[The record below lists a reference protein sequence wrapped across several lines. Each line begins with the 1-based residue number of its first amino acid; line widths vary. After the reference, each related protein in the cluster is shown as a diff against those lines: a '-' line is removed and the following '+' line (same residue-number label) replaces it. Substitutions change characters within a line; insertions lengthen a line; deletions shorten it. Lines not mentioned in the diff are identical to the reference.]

1 MERGFLPA
9 RVGPW
14 ISGGDNRYSPRIRG
28 LSGTFPE
35 SRYCWHRNGGET
47 GCSHPFS
54 PALSR
59 LFAWRPAPGNTLSRR
74 QPSREAEAPSFS
86 RSARLTA
93 QSRRM
98 ACPLPAVRS
107 QSPQVQPF
115 RQLTEPDWH
124 RARARPVRPISQ
136 TRCPHTFP
144 ESSSF
149 GASRRNLLP
158 VRVARLALHP
168 HRPRAA
174 DHWPRTEMGPLH
186 SRGHPLVGKMSRALP
201 GLPFAS
207 ANF

>member
-98 ACPLPAVRS
+98 ASPLPVPPGPALSSADRAGLAPGPRS
-107 QSPQVQPF
+107 
-115 RQLTEPDWH
+115 H
-124 RARARPVRPISQ
+124 VRPISQ

-174 DHWPRTEMGPLH
+174 DHWPRTEMAPLH